1 MALRGCALYATL
13 VACNAHRMV
22 PSSVPAQPA
31 PSTPTVATCRSCG
44 REFTAMTEQQRVEH
58 HAELWAVLRGDI
70 DYRAY
75 DPYRPPVSSERT
87 AAYAIGAAIAYTRFL
102 VAADQGL
109 CIACAAYLERPA
121 R

>member
-1 MALRGCALYATL
+1 
-13 VACNAHRMV
+13 MV
-22 PSSVPAQPA
+22 HPSVPAQPA

-44 REFTAMTEQQRVEH
+44 RDFTAMTDEQRTQH
-58 HAELWAVLRGDI
+58 HTELWAVLHGDI

-109 CIACAAYLERPA
+109 CIACGAAYLERPA